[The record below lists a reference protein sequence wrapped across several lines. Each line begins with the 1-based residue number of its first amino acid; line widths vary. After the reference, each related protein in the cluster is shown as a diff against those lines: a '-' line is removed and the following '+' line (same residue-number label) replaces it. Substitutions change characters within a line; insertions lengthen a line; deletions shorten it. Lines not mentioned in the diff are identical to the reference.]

1 VEAPAAEASVGAASE
16 GGTGVYGLLGVLQI
30 LVGLAFLVLVGT
42 MLYDRF
48 AVRSGGP
55 RRSRSTEGL
64 LRRGGVIDES
74 VDAREAALDN
84 LQSMGLPS
92 VDAGDVITGVPLL
105 NPDKPVAGWKADQE
119 VLVTAR
125 AIQYMS
131 QGPIPQDMIELT
143 SHYMLVVV
151 ANRTF
156 LMKRY
161 AMTTAEEAYLQE
173 QRQVAVGR
181 SRPGGPTDQPLVIE
195 GFLGQDWEIRSAA
208 GEIPDPVTGKP
219 RQSTLQVLSCS
230 DSLWKEGGYTST
242 LPRGVFDGKP
252 HPYFD
257 VKAIGKRTQEALL
270 AFYCAG
276 VWSCYIG
283 RELSETER
291 TALQGL

>member
-1 VEAPAAEASVGAASE
+1 M
-16 GGTGVYGLLGVLQI
+16 YGFLGVLQT

-42 MLYDRF
+42 ILYDRF
-48 AVRSGGP
+48 WAESGRA
-55 RRSRSTEGL
+55 RRRRSTEGL
-64 LRRGGVIDES
+64 LRRGGVIEEG

-84 LQSMGLPS
+84 LQSLGLPS
-92 VDAGDVITGVPLL
+92 VDAGDVITGVPML
-105 NPDKPVAGWKADQE
+105 NPEKPTAAWKADQE

-143 SHYMLVVV
+143 SHYMIVVV

-173 QRQVAVGR
+173 QRQVAVGK
-181 SRPGGPTDQPLVIE
+181 SRPGGPGDQPLVIE
-195 GFLGQDWEIRSAA
+195 GFLGQDWDIRSAA
-208 GEIPDPVTGKP
+208 GEIPDPATGRL
-219 RQSTLQVLSCS
+219 RQSTLQVLSYS

-242 LPRGVFDGKP
+242 LPRGIFDGKP

-257 VKAIGKRTQEALL
+257 VKAIGRRTRDALL

-283 RELSETER
+283 RELSEGER
-291 TALQGL
+291 AALQGL